1 MINKKTLTHF
11 FGTMFIESKNTK
23 YEVLSMSLSN
33 SITKLLNFKENNL
46 IFDENF
52 FESRTIKN
60 KKCSVIKGYLFNN
73 YEYCPKCGCIN
84 ENTIIKKG
92 IDKCL
97 IKINKISEMTSYL
110 ELNKQI
116 YKCKNCN
123 KKFTAKSNVISF
135 GCRISNNVR
144 LAILNCA
151 KEFMSKSLIARL
163 YNVSDNTVQKIFDS
177 VFYNDTV
184 YKTFLPKAICID
196 EFTFKKK
203 TYAFNICNARNGK
216 TIDLVLDRTT
226 NNLDKYFSHC
236 TEKARKRV
244 KFVVMDMYSPY
255 IDLIKKWFPNAK
267 IIIDL
272 FHIVQLLTKSLNKTR
287 INVMNQ
293 NKDDSTKFKRY
304 WRLILKSRFDL
315 DTSCWKK
322 FRCFKNLMTEVDVV
336 DYLLSKDK
344 FFENSY
350 DLYQDILYHL
360 QHRDYKGFSQVI
372 NQKYKDISQQLRT
385 TLNTL
390 KKYSKYI
397 KNTLEYSYSNGVMER
412 NNNTCKLIKRISFG
426 FRNFRNMKSRIII
439 ITNIFRKEKREYHT
453 KYSIP
458 KYA

>member
-1 MINKKTLTHF
+1 MSIN
-11 FGTMFIESKNTK
+11 
-23 YEVLSMSLSN
+23 N
-33 SITKLLNFKENNL
+33 SILKLLNMKDKNL
-46 IFDENF
+46 NFNENF
-52 FESRTIKN
+52 VVEREIKN
-60 KKCSVIKGYLFNN
+60 KRCLVILGYLKNDF
-73 YEYCPKCGCIN
+73 EYCPCCGCIN

-92 IDKCL
+92 TRNSL
-97 IKINKISEMTSYL
+97 IKINKHAELTTYL
-110 ELNKQI
+110 DLTKQR

-123 KKFTAKSNVISF
+123 KKFYATTLEVDYR
-135 GCRISNNVR
+135 CHISNQVK

-151 KEFMSKSLIARL
+151 KEMMCKSLIARL
-163 YNVSDNTVQKIFDS
+163 YNVSDNTVQSIFDT

-184 YKTFLPKAICID
+184 YKDFLPKAICID

-203 TYAFNICNARNGK
+203 TYAFNICNVKSGK

-226 NNLDKYFSHC
+226 NNLDKYFSHY

-272 FHIVQLLTKSLNKTR
+272 FHIVQLITKSLNKTR
-287 INVMNQ
+287 INVMNE
-293 NKDDSTKFKRY
+293 NKNDRNKFKRY
-304 WRLILKSRFDL
+304 WRFILKSRFDL
-315 DTSCWKK
+315 DTSTWNK
-322 FRCFKNLMTEVDVV
+322 FRCFKNLMTETDVV

-350 DLYQDILYHL
+350 DVYQDILYHL
-360 QHRDYKGFSQVI
+360 QHRNYEGFNKVI
-372 NQKYKDISQQLRT
+372 NKEYKNISKQMQP
-385 TLNTL
+385 TLSTL

-397 KNTLEYSYSNGVMER
+397 RNTLEYSYSNGVMER

-426 FRNFRNMKSRIII
+426 FRNFRNMKSRIMI
-439 ITNIFRKEKREYHT
+439 ITNIFRKDKREYHT
-453 KYSIP
+453 KYSTP

>member
-1 MINKKTLTHF
+1 MSIN
-11 FGTMFIESKNTK
+11 
-23 YEVLSMSLSN
+23 N
-33 SITKLLNFKENNL
+33 SILKLLNMKDKNL
-46 IFDENF
+46 NFNENF
-52 FESRTIKN
+52 VVEREIKN
-60 KKCSVIKGYLFNN
+60 KRCLVILGYLKNDF
-73 YEYCPKCGCIN
+73 EYCPCCGCIN

-92 IDKCL
+92 TRNSL
-97 IKINKISEMTSYL
+97 IKINKHAELTTYL
-110 ELNKQI
+110 DLTKQR

-123 KKFTAKSNVISF
+123 KKFYATTLEVDYR
-135 GCRISNNVR
+135 CHISNQVK

-151 KEFMSKSLIARL
+151 KEMMCKSLIARL
-163 YNVSDNTVQKIFDS
+163 YNVSDNTVQSIFDT
-177 VFYNDTV
+177 VFYYDTV
-184 YKTFLPKAICID
+184 YKDFLPKAICID

-203 TYAFNICNARNGK
+203 TYAFNIYNAKNGK

-226 NNLDKYFSHC
+226 NNLDKYFSHY

-287 INVMNQ
+287 INVMNE
-293 NKDDSTKFKRY
+293 NKDDRNKFKRY
-304 WRLILKSRFDL
+304 WRFILKSRFDL
-315 DTSCWKK
+315 DSSTWNK
-322 FRCFKNLMTEVDVV
+322 FRCFKNLMTEIDVV
-336 DYLLSKDK
+336 NYLLSKDK

-360 QHRDYKGFSQVI
+360 QHRNYEGFNKVV
-372 NQKYKDISQQLRT
+372 NKEYKDISKQIQI

-426 FRNFRNMKSRIII
+426 FKNFRNMKSRIMI
-439 ITNIFRKEKREYHT
+439 ITNIFRKDKREYHT
-453 KYSIP
+453 KYSTP

>member
-1 MINKKTLTHF
+1 
-11 FGTMFIESKNTK
+11 
-23 YEVLSMSLSN
+23 MSLSN
-33 SITKLLNFKENNL
+33 SITKLLNFKEDNL

-52 FESRTIKN
+52 FEIRTIKN
-60 KKCSVIKGYLFNN
+60 KKCFVIKGYLFNN
-73 YEYCPKCGCIN
+73 YEFCPKCGCIN

-123 KKFTAKSNVISF
+123 KKFTAQSNIINF

-151 KEFMSKSLIARL
+151 KEMMSKSLIAKL
-163 YNVSDNTVQKIFDS
+163 YNVSDNTVQKVFDS

-196 EFTFKKK
+196 EFTFKKR

-360 QHRDYKGFSQVI
+360 QHRDYKGFSQII
-372 NQKYKDISQQLRT
+372 NQKYKDISKQLQT

-426 FRNFRNMKSRIII
+426 FRNFRNMKSRIMI

>member
-1 MINKKTLTHF
+1 
-11 FGTMFIESKNTK
+11 MFIESKNTK

-397 KNTLEYSYSNGVMER
+397 KNTLEYSYRKGVMER

>member
-1 MINKKTLTHF
+1 MSIN
-11 FGTMFIESKNTK
+11 
-23 YEVLSMSLSN
+23 N
-33 SITKLLNFKENNL
+33 SILKLLNMKDKNL
-46 IFDENF
+46 NFNENF
-52 FESRTIKN
+52 VVEREIKN
-60 KKCSVIKGYLFNN
+60 KRCLVILGYLKNDF
-73 YEYCPKCGCIN
+73 EYCPCCGCIN

-92 IDKCL
+92 TRNSL
-97 IKINKISEMTSYL
+97 IKINKHAELTTYL
-110 ELNKQI
+110 DLTKQR

-123 KKFTAKSNVISF
+123 KKFYATTLEVDYR
-135 GCRISNNVR
+135 CHISNQVK

-151 KEFMSKSLIARL
+151 KEMMCKSLIARL
-163 YNVSDNTVQKIFDS
+163 YNVSDNTVQSIFDT

-184 YKTFLPKAICID
+184 YKDFLPKAICID

-203 TYAFNICNARNGK
+203 TYAFNICNAKNGK

-226 NNLDKYFSHC
+226 NNLDKYFSHY

-255 IDLIKKWFPNAK
+255 IDLIKKWFPNTK
-267 IIIDL
+267 TIIDL

-287 INVMNQ
+287 INVMNE
-293 NKDDSTKFKRY
+293 NKDDRNKFKRY
-304 WRLILKSRFDL
+304 WRFILKSRFDL
-315 DTSCWKK
+315 DSSTWNK
-322 FRCFKNLMTEVDVV
+322 FRCFKNLMTEIDVV
-336 DYLLSKDK
+336 NYLLSKDK

-360 QHRDYKGFSQVI
+360 QHRNYEGFNKVV
-372 NQKYKDISQQLRT
+372 NKEYKDISKQIQI

-426 FRNFRNMKSRIII
+426 FKNFRNMKSRIMI
-439 ITNIFRKEKREYHT
+439 ITNIFRKDKREYHT
-453 KYSIP
+453 KYSTP

>member
-1 MINKKTLTHF
+1 MLNMKDKN
-11 FGTMFIESKNTK
+11 FIFN
-23 YEVLSMSLSN
+23 
-33 SITKLLNFKENNL
+33 
-46 IFDENF
+46 ENF
-52 FESRTIKN
+52 ITERKIQEKR
-60 KKCSVIKGYLFNN
+60 CLVILGYLKNEF
-73 YEYCPKCGCIN
+73 ECCPCCGCLN

-92 IDKCL
+92 TKKSL
-97 IKINKISEMTSYL
+97 IKINKHAELITYL
-110 ELNKQI
+110 NLSKQR
-116 YKCKNCN
+116 YQCKNCN
-123 KKFTAKSNVISF
+123 KKFYAKTDEVNYR
-135 GCRISNNVR
+135 CHISNQVK

-151 KEFMSKSLIARL
+151 KEMTPKSLIARL
-163 YNVSDNTVQKIFDS
+163 YNVSDNTVQKVFDS

-216 TIDLVLDRTT
+216 TIDLGLDRTT

-322 FRCFKNLMTEVDVV
+322 FRCFKNLMTEVDAV

-372 NQKYKDISQQLRT
+372 NQKYKDISKQLQT

-390 KKYSKYI
+390 KKYSKHI

-426 FRNFRNMKSRIII
+426 FRNFRNMKSRIMI
-439 ITNIFRKEKREYHT
+439 ITNIFRKDKREYHT

-458 KYA
+458 KYTYN

>member
-1 MINKKTLTHF
+1 MSIN
-11 FGTMFIESKNTK
+11 
-23 YEVLSMSLSN
+23 N
-33 SITKLLNFKENNL
+33 SILKLLNMEDKNINFN
-46 IFDENF
+46 ENF
-52 FESRTIKN
+52 VEERKIKN
-60 KKCSVIKGYLFNN
+60 KRCLVILGYLKNDF
-73 YEYCPKCGCIN
+73 EYCPCCGCIN
-84 ENTIIKKG
+84 EDTIIKKG
-92 IDKCL
+92 TRNSL
-97 IKINKISEMTSYL
+97 IKINKHAELTTYL
-110 ELNKQI
+110 DLTKQR

-123 KKFTAKSNVISF
+123 KKFYATTLEVDYR
-135 GCRISNNVR
+135 CHISNQVK

-151 KEFMSKSLIARL
+151 KEMMCKSLIARL
-163 YNVSDNTVQKIFDS
+163 YNVSDNTVQSIFDT

-184 YKTFLPKAICID
+184 YKDFLPKAICID

-203 TYAFNICNARNGK
+203 TYAFNICNAKNGK

-226 NNLDKYFSHC
+226 NNLDKYFSHY

-287 INVMNQ
+287 INVMNE
-293 NKDDSTKFKRY
+293 NKDDRNKFKRY
-304 WRLILKSRFDL
+304 WRFILKSRFDL
-315 DTSCWKK
+315 DSSTWNK
-322 FRCFKNLMTEVDVV
+322 FRCFKNLMTEIDVV
-336 DYLLSKDK
+336 NYLLSKDK

-360 QHRDYKGFSQVI
+360 QHRNYEGFNKVV
-372 NQKYKDISQQLRT
+372 NKEYKDISKQIQI

-426 FRNFRNMKSRIII
+426 FKNFRNMKSRIMI
-439 ITNIFRKEKREYHT
+439 ITNIFRKDKREYHT
-453 KYSIP
+453 KYSTP

>member
-1 MINKKTLTHF
+1 MSIN
-11 FGTMFIESKNTK
+11 
-23 YEVLSMSLSN
+23 N
-33 SITKLLNFKENNL
+33 SILKLLNMKDKNL
-46 IFDENF
+46 NFNENF
-52 FESRTIKN
+52 VVEREIKN
-60 KKCSVIKGYLFNN
+60 KRCLVILGYLKNDF
-73 YEYCPKCGCIN
+73 EYCPCCGCIN

-92 IDKCL
+92 TRNSL
-97 IKINKISEMTSYL
+97 IKINKHAELTTYL
-110 ELNKQI
+110 DLTKQR

-123 KKFTAKSNVISF
+123 KKFYATTLEVDYR
-135 GCRISNNVR
+135 CHISNQVK

-151 KEFMSKSLIARL
+151 KEMMCKSLIARL
-163 YNVSDNTVQKIFDS
+163 YNVSDNTVQSIFDT

-184 YKTFLPKAICID
+184 YKDFLPKAICID

-203 TYAFNICNARNGK
+203 TYAFNICNAKNGK

-226 NNLDKYFSHC
+226 NNLDKYFSHY

-272 FHIVQLLTKSLNKTR
+272 FHIVQLLSKSLNKTR
-287 INVMNQ
+287 INVMNE
-293 NKDDSTKFKRY
+293 NKDDRNKFKRY
-304 WRLILKSRFDL
+304 WRFILKSRFDL
-315 DTSCWKK
+315 DTSTWNK
-322 FRCFKNLMTEVDVV
+322 FRCFKNLMTETDVV

-350 DLYQDILYHL
+350 DVYQDILYHL
-360 QHRDYKGFSQVI
+360 QHRNYEGFNKVI
-372 NQKYKDISQQLRT
+372 NKEYKNISKQMQT
-385 TLNTL
+385 TLSTL

-426 FRNFRNMKSRIII
+426 FRNFRNMKSRIMI
-439 ITNIFRKEKREYHT
+439 ITNIFRKDKREYHT
-453 KYSIP
+453 KYSTP

>member
-1 MINKKTLTHF
+1 MSIN
-11 FGTMFIESKNTK
+11 
-23 YEVLSMSLSN
+23 N
-33 SITKLLNFKENNL
+33 SILKLLNMKDKNL
-46 IFDENF
+46 NFNENF
-52 FESRTIKN
+52 VVEREIKN
-60 KKCSVIKGYLFNN
+60 KRCLVILGYLKNDF
-73 YEYCPKCGCIN
+73 EYCPCCGCIN

-92 IDKCL
+92 TRNSL
-97 IKINKISEMTSYL
+97 IKINKHAELTTYL
-110 ELNKQI
+110 DLTKQR

-123 KKFTAKSNVISF
+123 KKFYATTLEVDYR
-135 GCRISNNVR
+135 CHISNNVK

-151 KEFMSKSLIARL
+151 KEMMCKSLIARF
-163 YNVSDNTVQKIFDS
+163 YNVSDNTVQSIFDT

-184 YKTFLPKAICID
+184 YKDFLPKAICID

-203 TYAFNICNARNGK
+203 TYAFNICNAKNGK

-226 NNLDKYFSHC
+226 NNLDKYFSHY

-272 FHIVQLLTKSLNKTR
+272 FHIVQLLSKSLNKTR
-287 INVMNQ
+287 INVMNE
-293 NKDDSTKFKRY
+293 NKDDRNKFKRY
-304 WRLILKSRFDL
+304 WRFILKSRFDL
-315 DTSCWKK
+315 DTSTWNK
-322 FRCFKNLMTEVDVV
+322 FRCFKNLMTETDVV

-350 DLYQDILYHL
+350 DVYQDILYHL
-360 QHRDYKGFSQVI
+360 QHRNYEGFNKVV
-372 NQKYKDISQQLRT
+372 NKEYKDISKQIQI

-426 FRNFRNMKSRIII
+426 FRNFRNMKSRIMI
-439 ITNIFRKEKREYHT
+439 ITNIFRKDKREYHT
-453 KYSIP
+453 KYSTP

>member
-1 MINKKTLTHF
+1 MSIN
-11 FGTMFIESKNTK
+11 
-23 YEVLSMSLSN
+23 N
-33 SITKLLNFKENNL
+33 SILKLLNMKDKNL
-46 IFDENF
+46 NFNENF
-52 FESRTIKN
+52 VVEREIKN
-60 KKCSVIKGYLFNN
+60 KRCLVILGYLKNDF
-73 YEYCPKCGCIN
+73 EYCPCCGCIN

-92 IDKCL
+92 TRNSL
-97 IKINKISEMTSYL
+97 IKINKHAELTTYL
-110 ELNKQI
+110 DLTKQR

-123 KKFTAKSNVISF
+123 KKFYATTLEVDYR
-135 GCRISNNVR
+135 CHISNQVK

-151 KEFMSKSLIARL
+151 KEMMCKSLIARL
-163 YNVSDNTVQKIFDS
+163 YNVSDNTVQSIFDT

-184 YKTFLPKAICID
+184 YKDFLPKAICID

-203 TYAFNICNARNGK
+203 TYAFNICNAKNGK

-226 NNLDKYFSHC
+226 NNLDKYFSHY

-287 INVMNQ
+287 INVMNE
-293 NKDDSTKFKRY
+293 NKDDRNKFKRY
-304 WRLILKSRFDL
+304 WRFILKSRFDL
-315 DTSCWKK
+315 DTSTWNK
-322 FRCFKNLMTEVDVV
+322 FRCFKNLMTETDVV

-360 QHRDYKGFSQVI
+360 QHRNYEGFNKVV
-372 NQKYKDISQQLRT
+372 NKEYKDISKQIQI

-426 FRNFRNMKSRIII
+426 FKNFRNMKSRIMI
-439 ITNIFRKEKREYHT
+439 ITNIFRKDKREYHT
-453 KYSIP
+453 KYSTP

>member
-1 MINKKTLTHF
+1 MSIN
-11 FGTMFIESKNTK
+11 
-23 YEVLSMSLSN
+23 N
-33 SITKLLNFKENNL
+33 SILKLLNMKDKNL
-46 IFDENF
+46 NFNENF
-52 FESRTIKN
+52 VVEREIKN
-60 KKCSVIKGYLFNN
+60 KRCLVILGYLKNDF
-73 YEYCPKCGCIN
+73 EYCPCCGCIN

-92 IDKCL
+92 TRNSL
-97 IKINKISEMTSYL
+97 IKINKHAELTTYL
-110 ELNKQI
+110 DLTKQR

-123 KKFTAKSNVISF
+123 KKFYATTLEVDYR
-135 GCRISNNVR
+135 CHISNQVK

-151 KEFMSKSLIARL
+151 KEMMCKSLIARL
-163 YNVSDNTVQKIFDS
+163 YNVSDNTVQSIFDT

-184 YKTFLPKAICID
+184 YKDFLPKAICID

-203 TYAFNICNARNGK
+203 TYAFNICNAKNGK
-216 TIDLVLDRTT
+216 TNDLVLDRTT
-226 NNLDKYFSHC
+226 NNLDKYFSHY

-287 INVMNQ
+287 INVMNE
-293 NKDDSTKFKRY
+293 NKDDRNKFKRY
-304 WRLILKSRFDL
+304 WRFILKSRFDL
-315 DTSCWKK
+315 DSSTWNK
-322 FRCFKNLMTEVDVV
+322 FRCFKNLMTEIDVV
-336 DYLLSKDK
+336 NYLLSKDK

-360 QHRDYKGFSQVI
+360 QHRNYEGFNKVV
-372 NQKYKDISQQLRT
+372 NKEYKDISKQIQI

-426 FRNFRNMKSRIII
+426 FKNFRNMKSRIMI
-439 ITNIFRKEKREYHT
+439 ITNIFRKDKREYHT
-453 KYSIP
+453 KYSTP

>member
-1 MINKKTLTHF
+1 
-11 FGTMFIESKNTK
+11 
-23 YEVLSMSLSN
+23 MSLSN

-46 IFDENF
+46 IFNENF

-73 YEYCPKCGCIN
+73 YEYCPNCGCIN

-123 KKFTAKSNVISF
+123 KKFTAKSNIISF

-372 NQKYKDISQQLRT
+372 NQKYKDISKQLQT

-426 FRNFRNMKSRIII
+426 FRNFRNMKSRIMI

>member
-1 MINKKTLTHF
+1 MSIN
-11 FGTMFIESKNTK
+11 
-23 YEVLSMSLSN
+23 N
-33 SITKLLNFKENNL
+33 SILKLLNMEDKNINFN
-46 IFDENF
+46 ENF
-52 FESRTIKN
+52 VEERKIKN
-60 KKCSVIKGYLFNN
+60 KRCLVILGYLKNDF
-73 YEYCPKCGCIN
+73 EYCPCCGCIN

-92 IDKCL
+92 TRNSL
-97 IKINKISEMTSYL
+97 IKINKHAELTTYL
-110 ELNKQI
+110 DLTKQR

-123 KKFTAKSNVISF
+123 KKFYATTLEVDYR
-135 GCRISNNVR
+135 CHISNQVK

-151 KEFMSKSLIARL
+151 KEMMCKSLIARL
-163 YNVSDNTVQKIFDS
+163 YNVSDNTVQSIFDT

-184 YKTFLPKAICID
+184 YKDFLPKAICID

-203 TYAFNICNARNGK
+203 TYAFNICNAKNGK

-226 NNLDKYFSHC
+226 NNLDKYFSHY

-287 INVMNQ
+287 INVMNE
-293 NKDDSTKFKRY
+293 NKDDRNKFKRY
-304 WRLILKSRFDL
+304 WRFILKSRFDL
-315 DTSCWKK
+315 DSSTWNK
-322 FRCFKNLMTEVDVV
+322 FRCFKNLMTEIDVV
-336 DYLLSKDK
+336 NYLLSKDK

-360 QHRDYKGFSQVI
+360 QHRNYEGFNKVI
-372 NQKYKDISQQLRT
+372 NKEYKNISKQMQT
-385 TLNTL
+385 TLSTL

-397 KNTLEYSYSNGVMER
+397 RNTLEYSYSNGVMER

-426 FRNFRNMKSRIII
+426 FRNFRNMKSRIMI
-439 ITNIFRKEKREYHT
+439 ITNIFRKEKRKYHT
-453 KYSIP
+453 KYSTP